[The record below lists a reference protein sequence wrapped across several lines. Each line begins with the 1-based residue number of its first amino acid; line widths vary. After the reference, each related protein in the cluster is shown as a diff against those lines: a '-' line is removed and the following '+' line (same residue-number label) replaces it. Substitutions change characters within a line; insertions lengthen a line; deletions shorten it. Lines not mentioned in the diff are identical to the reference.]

1 MKWHKII
8 FQWWNHLPTARYLSS
23 ESTQIAGA
31 DKQATEKYQ
40 IDEEQCLFL
49 RWTEGTDRNPACLP
63 SYSRA
68 HPYSITVA
76 MQVPPVAALGRL
88 WKRIKI
94 QMLKAGYFNEAMLSS
109 VFSIIP
115 RKYLVLEK
123 KNLFLF
129 LSNLSQYSI
138 SLQCIRSTAWHLKNH
153 HRVRSGLCSIT
164 KISRALLLPTIQ
176 ARNPAFVQ
184 TICLSTSLKNQPE
197 AVHSC

>member
-40 IDEEQCLFL
+40 IDEEQCSFL

-123 KNLFLF
+123 KIYFFFCPIYLSIPFLCNA
-129 LSNLSQYSI
+129 SAAPHGIWKITTECAQAYAP
-138 SLQCIRSTAWHLKNH
+138 LQR
-153 HRVRSGLCSIT
+153 
-164 KISRALLLPTIQ
+164 
-176 ARNPAFVQ
+176 
-184 TICLSTSLKNQPE
+184 
-197 AVHSC
+197 